1 MRGRRSLRGKP
12 ATVDKKEL
20 TQVLERRKKRKR
32 IVTEDRQ
39 AGA

>member
-20 TQVLERRKKRKR
+20 TQVFGKEEKEKK
-32 IVTEDRQ
+32 EDSD
-39 AGA
+39 